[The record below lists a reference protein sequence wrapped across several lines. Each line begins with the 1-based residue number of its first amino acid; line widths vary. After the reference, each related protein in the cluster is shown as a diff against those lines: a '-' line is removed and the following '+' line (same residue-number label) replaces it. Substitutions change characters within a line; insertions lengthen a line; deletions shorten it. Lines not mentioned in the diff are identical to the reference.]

1 MSEKVNK
8 PPTLQDI
15 MIYGKSLIE
24 SGSNANISVIE
35 SPVRK
40 SSNQLPITSM
50 VGGGS
55 LMRKRMYIKKKASNV
70 YRYAYFKQLL
80 YFQGIIIVM

>member
-15 MIYGKSLIE
+15 MTYGKSLIE
-24 SGSNANISVIE
+24 SGSNANISVLE

-40 SSNQLPITSM
+40 SSDQLPITRM
-50 VGGGS
+50 VGAW
-55 LMRKRMYIKKKASNV
+55 R
-70 YRYAYFKQLL
+70 
-80 YFQGIIIVM
+80 IIEADDNEYEEEGE